1 MPILWYIHCPLPKPQ
16 QPQVLP
22 HLVMLGIIHFIH
34 YMNNAM
40 LTFLVGMILMRLFR
54 ISFALN
60 EMKEL
65 QQPTPIA
72 YSYEHLKGK

>member
-1 MPILWYIHCPLPKPQ
+1 
-16 QPQVLP
+16 
-22 HLVMLGIIHFIH
+22 
-34 YMNNAM
+34 MNNAM